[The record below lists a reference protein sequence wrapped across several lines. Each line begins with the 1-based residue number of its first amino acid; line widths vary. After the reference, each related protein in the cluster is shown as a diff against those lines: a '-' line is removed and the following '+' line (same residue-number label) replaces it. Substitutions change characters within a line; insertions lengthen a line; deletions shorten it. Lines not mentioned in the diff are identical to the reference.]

1 MFASRRYSAFLL
13 FLVFAGCAA
22 VYTPRQPLPIADVV
36 QLAKSGTPPE
46 EMIRRIRQ
54 SGTAYAL
61 RGSDFA
67 KLKAAGVPDPVLD
80 YLQQSLV
87 DDLDLLT
94 RYWVLGEN
102 LGGCSFCYPQP
113 VDIDNMRS
121 GYAATGSPS
130 PTRYVA
136 GKPPGTPEW
145 VPANLPPPKERL
157 SVERVVEL
165 ARHGTPEAEL
175 IERIRHSRLENVI
188 GVGGISAIRTR
199 PAAGLSGSLFA
210 HLRDER
216 LSDAVLDAL
225 QAQFLAQF
233 IEAERLRYQNW
244 GHGPGGSMR

>member
-1 MFASRRYSAFLL
+1 MFASRWYIGLL
-13 FLVFAGCAA
+13 LLLASAGCAA
-22 VYTPRQPLPIADVV
+22 VYTPRQPLPIADVIE
-36 QLAKSGTPPE
+36 LGKSHAPAE
-46 EMIRRIRQ
+46 EIVSRIRQ
-54 SGTAYAL
+54 SSTTYAL

-67 KLKAAGVPDPVLD
+67 KLKALGLPDPVLD

-130 PTRYVA
+130 PTRYSA

-145 VPANLPPPKERL
+145 VPASLPRPKERL
-157 SVERVVEL
+157 SAQRLVEL
-165 ARHGTPEAEL
+165 ARGGTSEAEL
-175 IERIRHSRLENVI
+175 IERIRNSRLDNVI
-188 GVGGISAIRTR
+188 GVGGFSAIRTR
-199 PAAGLSGSLFA
+199 PVAGVSGSLLA
-210 HLRDER
+210 HLRDEG
-216 LSDAVLDAL
+216 LSGAVLDAL

-244 GHGPGGSMR
+244 GHGPGSMR

>member
-1 MFASRRYSAFLL
+1 MFAARRYIAFLL

-165 ARHGTPEAEL
+165 ARNGTPEAEL

-210 HLRDER
+210 HLRDEG
-216 LSDAVLDAL
+216 LSNAVLDAL

>member
-1 MFASRRYSAFLL
+1 MFVSRRCIAFLL
-13 FLVFAGCAA
+13 FLVFAGCAT

-46 EMIRRIRQ
+46 EVIRRIRQ

-130 PTRYVA
+130 PTRYMA

-145 VPANLPPPKERL
+145 VPANMPPPRERL
-157 SVERVVEL
+157 SVDRVVEL
-165 ARHGTPEAEL
+165 ARNGTSESEL

-188 GVGGISAIRTR
+188 GVGGLSAIRTR

-210 HLRDER
+210 HLRDEG
-216 LSDAVLDAL
+216 LSAAVLDAL

-244 GHGPGGSMR
+244 GKGPGGSMR

>member
-1 MFASRRYSAFLL
+1 MS
-13 FLVFAGCAA
+13 
-22 VYTPRQPLPIADVV
+22 
-36 QLAKSGTPPE
+36 KSGIPPQE
-46 EMIRRIRQ
+46 IISRIRQ
-54 SGTAYAL
+54 SGTAYGL
-61 RGSDFA
+61 KGSDFA
-67 KLKAAGVPDPVLD
+67 QLKAAGVPDPVLD
-80 YLQQSLV
+80 YLQQALV

-145 VPANLPPPKERL
+145 VPASLPRSQGRL
-157 SVERVVEL
+157 SVQQVVDL
-165 ARHGTPEAEL
+165 AHSGTPEAEL
-175 IERIRHSRLENVI
+175 LQRIRNSRLENTI
-188 GVGGISAIRTR
+188 GVGGFSTIRTR
-199 PAAGLSGSLFA
+199 PVAGFSGSLLA
-210 HLRDER
+210 HLHDEG
-216 LSDAVLDAL
+216 LTDPVLDAL

-244 GHGPGGSMR
+244 GKGPGGSMRNKRV

>member
-1 MFASRRYSAFLL
+1 MVASRWYLALFLL
-13 FLVFAGCAA
+13 LTSAGCAA

-36 QLAKSGTPPE
+36 ELAKSGTPPE
-46 EMIRRIRQ
+46 EIVRRIRQ
-54 SGTAYAL
+54 SGTTYAL

-67 KLKAAGVPDPVLD
+67 KLKAAGIPDPVLD

-130 PTRYVA
+130 PTRYVP
-136 GKPPGTPEW
+136 GKPAGAPEW

-157 SVERVVEL
+157 SVQRVVEL
-165 ARHGTPEAEL
+165 AHNGTPEAEL
-175 IERIRHSRLENVI
+175 IGRIQSSRLENVI
-188 GVGGISAIRTR
+188 GVGGFSTIRTR
-199 PAAGLSGSLFA
+199 PAAGISGALLARLHDEGLSG
-210 HLRDER
+210 
-216 LSDAVLDAL
+216 AVLDAL

-233 IEAERLRYQNW
+233 IEAERLRYQNL
-244 GHGPGGSMR
+244 GKGPGGSMR

>member
-1 MFASRRYSAFLL
+1 MFAARRYIAFLL

-46 EMIRRIRQ
+46 ETIRRIRQ

-61 RGSDFA
+61 RGSDFP

-113 VDIDNMRS
+113 VDVDNMRS

-157 SVERVVEL
+157 NAQRLVEL
-165 ARHGTPEAEL
+165 ARNGTPESEL
-175 IERIRHSRLENVI
+175 IERIRNSRLESVI

-210 HLRDER
+210 HLRDEG
-216 LSDAVLDAL
+216 LSNAVLDAL

-233 IEAERLRYQNW
+233 IEAERLRYQTW